1 MASAS
6 GRSHVFVGAARVGS
20 HSRGGLFRQAVGN
33 GHWEQLTKGVPDP
46 VDVQAI
52 TVHPTQPDLIYL
64 GTRSGLYRSMD
75 GGERWERLGV
85 PEGVEVWSVLVHPSD
100 PRRLYE
106 VWEGTRFPSSREKA
120 HRAFMERFP
129 SLIDR
134 VDFSPHRRI
143 SRASHPDQLPLF
155 E

>member
-1 MASAS
+1 MTIAFLSPPP
-6 GRSHVFVGAARVGS
+6 RVVARKP
-20 HSRGGLFRQAVGN
+20 
-33 GHWEQLTKGVPDP
+33 LTEED
-46 VDVQAI
+46 AI
-52 TVHPTQPDLIYL
+52 DIWIA
-64 GTRSGLYRSMD
+64 
-75 GGERWERLGV
+75 RWLRVRRKDILRRYTC
-85 PEGVEVWSVLVHPSD
+85 D

>member
-52 TVHPTQPDLIYL
+52 TVHPTQPDL
-64 GTRSGLYRSMD
+64 TN
-75 GGERWERLGV
+75 
-85 PEGVEVWSVLVHPSD
+85 
-100 PRRLYE
+100 
-106 VWEGTRFPSSREKA
+106 
-120 HRAFMERFP
+120 
-129 SLIDR
+129 
-134 VDFSPHRRI
+134 
-143 SRASHPDQLPLF
+143 
-155 E
+155 